1 MNRFLVKGI
10 LVLLVLAGLVSC
22 KTKKVSNRNTTD
34 LTSKSAL
41 RITEIVEKTKLAKN
55 SENLVYY
62 KADVS
67 YKDSKQDVGFDME
80 IQISKDKYIW
90 MSAKAMGFVNVA
102 RIMIQ
107 PDSIRIL
114 DLINKV
120 YISASY
126 KYMQNFTSAPIQ
138 FEQLQNIFMGNVP
151 FNPSFP
157 GAKIDTTGTELKISQ
172 FFAFTLQNSFHFAD
186 YKAHSVSLKDT
197 IQNQDFNINFD
208 HFTETGQNKF
218 PSTIEINIQSEK
230 KVECKFELNNFAF
243 SQKREAQFAVP
254 KTYKVKVY

>member
-1 MNRFLVKGI
+1 MNRVLVKGI
-10 LVLLVLAGLVSC
+10 LITFALIGLVAC
-22 KTKKVSNRNTTD
+22 KTKKISNKNTTD
-34 LTSKSAL
+34 LASKSVL
-41 RITEIVEKTKLAKN
+41 RIAEIVEKTKLAKN
-55 SENLVYY
+55 SENLLYY
-62 KADVS
+62 KADVN

-90 MSAKAMGFVNVA
+90 MSAKAMRFVNVA

-138 FEQLQNIFMGNVP
+138 FEQIQNIFMGNVP

-157 GAKIDTTGTELKISQ
+157 AAKIDTTGTELKISQ
-172 FFAFTLQNSFHFAD
+172 FFASTLQNSYHFAD
-186 YKAHSVSLKDT
+186 FKAHSVNLKDT
-197 IQNQDFNINFD
+197 IQLQDLNINFD
-208 HFTETGQNKF
+208 HLMENGQNKF